1 MRRIAEREDERGVV
15 LLISV
20 VMMVMLL
27 LFASIVV
34 DIGQVMIARRQD
46 QSTVDVAVVAGAMN
60 RFDEAELA
68 ATVLDVINDNL
79 DSPLALTDLD
89 TCAAEA
95 MPANWSTYPTYNCL
109 AHNQSY
115 TEIRLRLPE
124 REVNTAFG
132 LLAGVDTIS
141 HSAFA
146 QAGDRTRGDVLP
158 FAISATAGTYECL
171 KSGAGNVPD
180 DDCSGATSGN
190 FGPVIFGLWGN
201 ELTGTT
207 KDCLGKKQF
216 MTNLAQ
222 GIDHDLSIYG
232 TAPHILPTAE
242 VVDTDSC
249 GTTAAPNAMKTYT
262 GNTPQNLYDGILSD
276 TTFPDGFGS
285 RFRRFDGMPWFQT
298 TTIASAPADDNPI
311 WEFIDPT
318 LDAWDDVPRSCWK
331 DQFIGDAGGLN
342 PDNDQLMT
350 ALPDKVANHLLNFD
364 VPDRMIKLVQRC
376 LEHYEGRDWDDK
388 GALSPVDQPTGCT
401 ADATTACTDPVFSRD
416 SANENEDIFDIQ
428 GSSRFGYV
436 PQLMTGTV
444 LNGNTTVRIESFR
457 AVFLQRVYGGNCN
470 PGGCTFVFDPG
481 VGSTYAGTASKAN
494 ALTAFVLPPASLPN
508 GLGEPDAPNA
518 YGVGRFIRLSR

>member
-1 MRRIAEREDERGVV
+1 MRRVAERNGRREDERGVV

-27 LFASIVV
+27 LFASIVIDV
-34 DIGQVMIARRQD
+34 GQVMIARRQD

-68 ATVLDVINDNL
+68 ATVLDVINDNV
-79 DSPLALTDLD
+79 DSPMALADLN
-89 TCAAEA
+89 TCAAETL
-95 MPANWSTYPTYNCL
+95 PTDWSTYPTYNCL
-109 AHNQSY
+109 AHNRSY

-124 REVNTAFG
+124 REINTAFG
-132 LLAGVDTIS
+132 MLAGIDTIS

-207 KDCLGKKQF
+207 KDCLGKDQF

-232 TAPHILPTAE
+232 TAPHVLPTAQ

-249 GTTAAPNAMKTYT
+249 GTTPAPNAMKTYT

-276 TTFPDGFGS
+276 TTFPDGSNHASADSTGCPGS
-285 RFRRFDGMPWFQT
+285 RPPRSPTTRPTTIRSGSSSTRPSMRGTTCRDRAGRTSSSATPAASIPT
-298 TTIASAPADDNPI
+298 TTTS
-311 WEFIDPT
+311 
-318 LDAWDDVPRSCWK
+318 
-331 DQFIGDAGGLN
+331 
-342 PDNDQLMT
+342 
-350 ALPDKVANHLLNFD
+350 
-364 VPDRMIKLVQRC
+364 
-376 LEHYEGRDWDDK
+376 
-388 GALSPVDQPTGCT
+388 
-401 ADATTACTDPVFSRD
+401 
-416 SANENEDIFDIQ
+416 
-428 GSSRFGYV
+428 
-436 PQLMTGTV
+436 
-444 LNGNTTVRIESFR
+444 
-457 AVFLQRVYGGNCN
+457 
-470 PGGCTFVFDPG
+470 
-481 VGSTYAGTASKAN
+481 
-494 ALTAFVLPPASLPN
+494 
-508 GLGEPDAPNA
+508 
-518 YGVGRFIRLSR
+518 